1 MIRKDIKAL
10 SAYHVPDSTGLI
22 KLDAMENPFHLP
34 EHLHQA
40 WAECL
45 TSVDINRYPDA
56 DMANLRSKIAAH
68 AGVDADQILLGNG
81 SDEIIQMII
90 MAIDPGTC
98 VVPAPTFVM
107 YDLISRW
114 FKRPVATVPLTR
126 DFNLNANQFL
136 QVCGREKAE
145 IVFLACPNNPSGNL
159 WPEDSIIKIANGFN
173 GLLVIDEAYGPFSE
187 RTHTHLIASNVLIL
201 RTFSKL
207 GWAGLRLG
215 YLIGEAD
222 VIAQLNKVR
231 MPYNINALTQAA
243 AAFLLDH
250 FDVFE
255 QQAADIRD
263 ERERMISAL
272 KAFKGIKTFPSQA
285 NFILIRVKGANA
297 IFEQLKA
304 RGILI
309 KNMHGAGGLLANC
322 LRITI
327 GNEQENNAVLA
338 AMDEILNKGDAA

>member
-10 SAYHVPDSTGLI
+10 SAYHVPDSSGLI
-22 KLDAMENPFHLP
+22 KLDAMENPFRLP
-34 EHLHQA
+34 EDLKQA
-40 WAECL
+40 WNDCL
-45 TSVDINRYPDA
+45 SAVDINRYPDA
-56 DMANLRSKIAAH
+56 DMAELRAKIAAH

-81 SDEIIQMII
+81 SDEIIQMIV
-90 MAIDPGTC
+90 MAIDSGTC

-114 FKRPVATVPLTR
+114 LKRPVATVPLAK
-126 DFNLNANQFL
+126 DFSLNADQFL
-136 QVCGREKAE
+136 QVCAREKAE
-145 IVFLACPNNPSGNL
+145 IAFLACPNNPTGNL
-159 WPEDSIIKIANGFN
+159 WTEETIIRIAKGFD

-187 RTHTHLIASNVLIL
+187 RNHTHLLAANVLIL

-215 YLIGEAD
+215 YVIGEAAT
-222 VIAQLNKVR
+222 IAQLNKVR

-243 AAFLLDH
+243 VSFLLDH

-255 QQAADIRD
+255 QQATDIKA
-263 ERERMISAL
+263 ERQRMIHAL
-272 KAFKGIKTFPSQA
+272 QAFDGVETFPSQA
-285 NFILIRVKGANA
+285 NFILIRVTDANA
-297 IFEQLKA
+297 IFDQLKA
-304 RGILI
+304 HGILI

-338 AMDEILNKGDAA
+338 AMNDILKGVQA

>member
-1 MIRKDIKAL
+1 MIRKDIKSL
-10 SAYHVPDSTGLI
+10 SAYHVSDSSGLI
-22 KLDAMENPFHLP
+22 KLDAMENPFQLP
-34 EHLHQA
+34 ESLKES
-40 WAECL
+40 WDECL
-45 TSVDINRYPDA
+45 SSVDINRYPDA
-56 DMANLRSKIAAH
+56 DMAELRAKVAHH
-68 AGVDADQILLGNG
+68 AGVNADQILLGNG

-114 FKRPVATVPLTR
+114 FRRPVATVPLAK
-126 DFNLNANQFL
+126 DFSLNANQFL

-145 IVFLACPNNPSGNL
+145 IAFLACPNNPTGNL
-159 WPEDSIIKIANGFN
+159 WPEETITRIANGFD

-187 RTHTHLIASNVLIL
+187 RSYTHLIAPNVLIL

-215 YLIGEAD
+215 YVIGETEN
-222 VIAQLNKVR
+222 ITQLNKVR

-243 AAFLLDH
+243 ASFLLDH
-250 FDVFE
+250 FDLFE
-255 QQAADIRD
+255 MQAAEIKA
-263 ERERMISAL
+263 ERERMSNAL
-272 KAFKGIKTFPSQA
+272 HTFNGVKTFPSQA
-285 NFILIRVKGANA
+285 NFILIHVLDADA
-297 IFEQLKA
+297 LFDQLKT

-309 KNMHGAGGLLANC
+309 KNMHGAGGLLSNC

-327 GNEQENNAVLA
+327 GSADENDAVLA
-338 AMDEILNKGDAA
+338 AMDEIINGVPA